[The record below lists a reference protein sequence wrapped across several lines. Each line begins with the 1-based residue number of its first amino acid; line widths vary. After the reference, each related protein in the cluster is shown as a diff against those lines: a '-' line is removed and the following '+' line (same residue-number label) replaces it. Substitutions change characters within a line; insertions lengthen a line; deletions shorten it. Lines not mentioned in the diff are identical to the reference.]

1 MLEIMQIKLE
11 YSHRPYGEF
20 LAKGYGDKNNA
31 DAVKLR
37 VGEKIFYNQKSNSC
51 IGAKGYGDKNNSVTT
66 KKPLITDGFFSRRFY
81 KLSRII
87 LLWTF
92 FFFFFL
98 KFIKKYRRFTK
109 TVLKTLTV

>member
-92 FFFFFL
+92 FFFFL
-98 KFIKKYRRFTK
+98 KMLVKKNIDGL
-109 TVLKTLTV
+109 LKLSLKH